1 MIMIPCSKA
10 RVHTRN
16 SQEACADQTIFIE
29 QENTHWQEALSN
41 SISTPQELLSLLEL
55 EPTLLPETIKAD
67 KQFALKV
74 PRPFASRMEKGNP
87 EDPLLLQVL
96 PLGKELSKTKGYSLD
111 PLAENK
117 QIPRNGVIHKY
128 YGRLLLITSGICAIN
143 CRFCFRRHF
152 PYGKNQLVGENWNNA
167 LSYIASDNTIKEV
180 ILSGGDPLAASDKRL
195 GKLVSDLSE
204 ISHVKTLR
212 IHTRLPIVIPQRIT
226 REMLQWLTGSRLKP
240 VVVIHC
246 NHINEIDL
254 SVEAAL
260 SKLQQAGVILLNQT
274 VLLKGINDS
283 SEALIALNQKLFHSS
298 VLPYYL
304 HLLDPVQGAAHFD
317 VNDTIAKRLI
327 KTIMAKSPG
336 YLVPRLVREIAG
348 CPCKTP
354 V

>member
-1 MIMIPCSKA
+1 MAQK
-10 RVHTRN
+10 T
-16 SQEACADQTIFIE
+16 FIG
-29 QENTHWQEALSN
+29 QENIHWQKALSN
-41 SISTPQELLSLLEL
+41 SISSPRELLSLLEL
-55 EPTLLPETIKAD
+55 DPSLLPEAIKAD
-67 KQFALKV
+67 KQFSLKV
-74 PRPFASRMEKGNP
+74 PKAFASRMEKGNP
-87 EDPLLLQVL
+87 KDPLLLQVL
-96 PLGKELSKTKGYSLD
+96 PLGKELLETKGYSLD

-117 QIPRNGVIHKY
+117 QTPQNGVIHKY
-128 YGRLLLITSGICAIN
+128 YGRLLLITSGVCAIN

-152 PYGKNQLVGENWNNA
+152 PYGDNQLVGESWSNA
-167 LSYIASDNTIKEV
+167 LSYISSDSTIKEV

-195 GKLVSDLSE
+195 ENLVSALSE
-204 ISHVKTLR
+204 ISHVETLR

-226 REMLQWLTGSRLKP
+226 KEMLRWLTSSRLKP

-246 NHINEIDL
+246 NHVNEIDS

-260 SKLQQAGVILLNQT
+260 TRLQQAGVILLNQT

-283 SEALIALNQKLFHSS
+283 SEALIELNQKLFHSS

-317 VNDTIAKRLI
+317 VDDAIAKRLI
-327 KTIMAKSPG
+327 KTIMAKCPG
-336 YLVPRLVREIAG
+336 YLVPRLVRETTN